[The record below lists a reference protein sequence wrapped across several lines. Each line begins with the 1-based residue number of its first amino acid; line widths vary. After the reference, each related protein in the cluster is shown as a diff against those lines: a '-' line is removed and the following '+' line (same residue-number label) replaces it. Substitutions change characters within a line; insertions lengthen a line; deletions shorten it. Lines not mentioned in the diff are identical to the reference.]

1 MCLPTDST
9 FICTADRR
17 IAIITAYHSG
27 CTGISDIIRP
37 LVHRSVTVSTG
48 TIGHSRLQS
57 LNRLTVLPW
66 WWSIECSP
74 GEKKG
79 EEALFVFDTVQD
91 LFRTSHCVSMHHYR
105 QATANNNTPAKA
117 CTPNFPWSVWAH
129 RWLLCTDDG
138 PDHVPGGW
146 WLFDL
151 SRLAFPSPPCLHS
164 PFLTARLL
172 LGARLS
178 RLAPLK
184 KTAPERM
191 RWHGETSARARASDL
206 FQLRG
211 CKSLQ
216 QGPLL
221 RQPITLVYLSQSP
234 TRVTTA
240 RLGSTE
246 YA

>member
-27 CTGISDIIRP
+27 CAGISDIIRP
-37 LVHRSVTVSTG
+37 HVHRSVTVSTG

-57 LNRLTVLPW
+57 LNRPTVLPR
-66 WWSIECSP
+66 WWSIECSS

-79 EEALFVFDTVQD
+79 EEALSVFDTVQD

-129 RWLLCTDDG
+129 RWLLRSRRWSRSCTG
-138 PDHVPGGW
+138 S
-146 WLFDL
+146 LTAF
-151 SRLAFPSPPCLHS
+151 RLVSSCLPPPSLHS
-164 PFLTARLL
+164 PLLTARLL

-178 RLAPLK
+178 RLAPLT
-184 KTAPERM
+184 KTAPERT
-191 RWHGETSARARASDL
+191 RDR
-206 FQLRG
+206 
-211 CKSLQ
+211 KS
-216 QGPLL
+216 
-221 RQPITLVYLSQSP
+221 V
-234 TRVTTA
+234 V
-240 RLGSTE
+240 
-246 YA
+246 